1 MTSRY
6 STLGIMLLLV
16 CVLLGVGCTDNSIE
30 NNPQYQKPAITENTT
45 IPVHSLNSEQYKD
58 LACPIGALIPNSVT
72 SGNPITYK
80 SQGSDPDTSQIR
92 VWLFGP
98 KAAMKFEL
106 TINPSDPH
114 NLTIPRDVTQKLNN
128 GTYNLLFE
136 YPDMYGRSD
145 LALNNSKKSDWITN
159 RNGDLVLDLSVVRNG
174 GINGEDAANVIEKA
188 IAATDGKQLVERTTM
203 NVSEAFVH
211 INPVTDHVIGDK
223 FWINGTTNIA
233 EGDTIAFQVYP
244 AVPKI
249 SEKRNQSEFGLGYFE
264 IKVTKGECGINS
276 WHAYYDT
283 TWSKNET
290 MMITAA
296 SIIQNAAEVRKFNIT
311 ESPIP

>member
-1 MTSRY
+1 MF
-6 STLGIMLLLV
+6 LLV

-30 NNPQYQKPAITENTT
+30 NNPHYPNPAISEKTT
-45 IPVHSLNSEQYKD
+45 IPVPPLIIEQYQD
-58 LACPIGALIPNSVT
+58 LACPVGARIPNSVT

-98 KAAMKFEL
+98 KTAMKFPL
-106 TINPSDPH
+106 NINHSDPH
-114 NLTIPRDVTQKLNN
+114 NLTIQREITHQLHN
-128 GTYNLLFE
+128 GTYHLLFE

-145 LALNNSKKSDWITN
+145 LALNNSKKPDWITN
-159 RNGDLVLDLSVVRNG
+159 RNGDLVVDLSVVRNG
-174 GINGEDAANVIEKA
+174 GLKGEDAANVIEKA
-188 IAATDGKQLVERTTM
+188 IAATGGKQLVERTTM

-211 INPVTDHVIGDK
+211 INPVADHVIGDK

-233 EGDTIAFQVYP
+233 EGDIIAFQVYP
-244 AVPKI
+244 AIRKI

-264 IKVTKGECGINS
+264 IKVTHGECGINS

-290 MMITAA
+290 MMITAT
-296 SIIQNAAEVRKFNIT
+296 SMIQNAAEVRKFNIT
-311 ESPIP
+311 DSTNSLNN